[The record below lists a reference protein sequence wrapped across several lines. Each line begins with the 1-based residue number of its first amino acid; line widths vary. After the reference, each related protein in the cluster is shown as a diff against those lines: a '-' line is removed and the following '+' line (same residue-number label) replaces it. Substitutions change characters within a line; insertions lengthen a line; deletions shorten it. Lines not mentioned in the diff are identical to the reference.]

1 MYLTYRNLSNPL
13 PKQMRRVNS
22 GEQGRITRNQGY
34 AANAWKEQEAKAVFK
49 SFTEYLGLNLDEI
62 TDMTTQINLGDYRNG
77 TRYIECKSQ
86 NIGEYAKNFIEV
98 GEYLTG
104 NHKHNGL
111 HTLTSEWL
119 RGYGIDLYDC
129 NIHQRNNTKATQKFG
144 NPDTYNPGITPLIR
158 GADVFYINRT
168 STLIYFYRAERL
180 QQLIVDEIRNDRLFW
195 GGGRSNE
202 TTIAVFVENSPI
214 AWQKVKG
221 EWRFLGKPEL
231 EEEVKAYLKG

>member
-1 MYLTYRNLSNPL
+1 MYLTYLLQRLLPKRLLKVLSNAG
-13 PKQMRRVNS
+13 N
-22 GEQGRITRNQGY
+22 GRITRNQGY
-34 AANAWKEQEAKAVFK
+34 AANAWKETEAKVVFK
-49 SFTEYLGLNLDEI
+49 SFTEYFGLELQEI

-86 NIGEYAKNFIEV
+86 NIGDYAKNFIEV

-104 NHKHNGL
+104 NDKHDGL

-129 NIHQRNNTKATQKFG
+129 NIRERNNTKATQKFG
-144 NPDTYNPGITPLIR
+144 NPGTYNPGITPLLR

-180 QQLIVDEIRNDRLFW
+180 QQLIMEEIKNDRLFW

-214 AWQKVKG
+214 AWQKVNG

-231 EEEVKAYLKG
+231 EQEVKAYLKG